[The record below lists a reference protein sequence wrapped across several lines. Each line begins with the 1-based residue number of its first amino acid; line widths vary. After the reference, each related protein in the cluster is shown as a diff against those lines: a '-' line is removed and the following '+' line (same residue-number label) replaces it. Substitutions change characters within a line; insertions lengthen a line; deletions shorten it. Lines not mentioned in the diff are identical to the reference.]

1 MSVATLRHNS
11 TLITNHTS
19 SSSNSAGQISSR
31 SGSSGELLHTQLQQ
45 GGGGGHSTAIA
56 ASTHAQA
63 SGIWDLASS
72 TDMSYELAAAGTGK
86 NLDHF
91 FVDSIFEFEY
101 KNDRKNEFK
110 ALFHNLSNFLC

>member
-19 SSSNSAGQISSR
+19 SSSSSAGQISSR

-56 ASTHAQA
+56 PSTHGQA
-63 SGIWDLASS
+63 TGIWDLANS

-86 NLDHF
+86 NIEKFLLIAFMNLRKMNLRHCFITFPTFYVDF
-91 FVDSIFEFEY
+91 FF
-101 KNDRKNEFK
+101 
-110 ALFHNLSNFLC
+110 

>member
-19 SSSNSAGQISSR
+19 SSSSSSGQISSR

-45 GGGGGHSTAIA
+45 GGGGGHSTTAIA
-56 ASTHAQA
+56 PSTHGQA
-63 SGIWDLASS
+63 TGIWDLANS

-91 FVDSIFEFEY
+91 FIDSIFEFE
-101 KNDRKNEFK
+101 
-110 ALFHNLSNFLC
+110 